1 MALKKKR
8 GKTKG
13 GTYSQEEA
21 KDIILT
27 WLSGGWSVYRAASE
41 AGISRQTAY
50 EWREKDPDFAAK
62 WAQAMESGVD
72 QLEDVARSRAVEKSD
87 RLMEILLKAKRPKE
101 YRERLD
107 VTHAGEASIVI
118 DLVAVERDPETGE
131 LRVKGDDD

>member
-1 MALKKKR
+1 MAPKQKR

-41 AGISRQTAY
+41 AGIGRQTAY
-50 EWREKDPDFAAK
+50 EWREKDPDFAAR

-72 QLEDVARSRAVEKSD
+72 QLEDVARSRAIEKSD
-87 RLMEILLKAKRPKE
+87 RLMEILLKAKRPRE

-107 VTHAGEASIVI
+107 VTHEGNANIVL
-118 DLVAVERDPETGE
+118 DFVTVRRNPETGE
-131 LRVKGDDD
+131 LEAEGDD

>member
-1 MALKKKR
+1 MAQRNKQ
-8 GKTKG
+8 GKTKRKA
-13 GTYSQEEA
+13 YPQEDA

-27 WLSGGWSVYRAASE
+27 WLAGGWSVYRAASE
-41 AGISRQTAY
+41 AGVSRQTAY
-50 EWREKDPDFAAK
+50 DWREQDPDFAAK
-62 WAQAMESGVD
+62 WQQAMESGVD